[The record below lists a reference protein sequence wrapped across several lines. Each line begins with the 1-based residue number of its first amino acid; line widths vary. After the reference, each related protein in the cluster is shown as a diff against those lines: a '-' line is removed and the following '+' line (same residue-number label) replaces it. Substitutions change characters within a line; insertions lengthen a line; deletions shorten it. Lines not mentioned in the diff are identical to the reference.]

1 MTIEQIQKD
10 LKKDL
15 KRYRTLQQATK
26 DEEYQ
31 LAYSMI
37 ADYIE
42 DKLEEI
48 ENRRNKWQKRK
59 LKKNYIHIY
68 IAKN

>member
-1 MTIEQIQKD
+1 MKIEQIQKQ

-15 KRYRTLQQATK
+15 KRYRTLEQISR
-26 DEEYQ
+26 EEDYQ

-48 ENRRNKWQKRK
+48 EK
-59 LKKNYIHIY
+59 
-68 IAKN
+68 

>member
-1 MTIEQIQKD
+1 MTIEQMQKD

-15 KRYRTLQQATK
+15 KRYRTLEQATK
-26 DEEYQ
+26 EEEHQ

-48 ENRRNKWQKRK
+48 GGHK
-59 LKKNYIHIY
+59 
-68 IAKN
+68 

>member
-15 KRYRTLQQATK
+15 KRYKALEK
-26 DEEYQ
+26 ISKEEDYR
-31 LAYSMI
+31 LAYSMM

-48 ENRRNKWQKRK
+48 GGHKWR
-59 LKKNYIHIY
+59 YMEY
-68 IAKN
+68 TT